1 MKKTNPMFNIA
12 MKAKHDT
19 LSQLFNF
26 IKNEIKIIEEK
37 IGLDDIF
44 ISDVDNLQL
53 SFRSD
58 RALKLLNINYIGDLV
73 TKSEGELL
81 RIPNFGRLSL
91 NEVKKALWALGLD
104 LNMKHIV
111 WPRQSVPLIPR
122 QFDDNFIEI
131 NKQKH
136 DPKVDLNTKLSMEQ
150 FINLST
156 PIKEEYRKYDRPD
169 EVGNPRS
176 TESE

>member
-91 NEVKKALWALGLD
+91 NEVKNALWNIGLD

-111 WPRQSVPLIPR
+111 WPRQSVPVIPR
-122 QFDDNFIEI
+122 QFDNF
-131 NKQKH
+131 
-136 DPKVDLNTKLSMEQ
+136 
-150 FINLST
+150 FIKISDKKNASQ
-156 PIKEEYRKYDRPD
+156 
-169 EVGNPRS
+169 
-176 TESE
+176 

>member
-19 LSQLFNF
+19 LSDLSNF

-44 ISDVDNLQL
+44 ISSVDNLEL
-53 SFRSD
+53 SLRSMT
-58 RALKLLNINYIGDLV
+58 ALKLLNINYIGDLV
-73 TKSEGELL
+73 VKSEWDLL
-81 RIPNFGRLSL
+81 RVPNFGRLSL
-91 NEVKKALWALGLD
+91 NEVKNALHNLGLG

-122 QFDDNFIEI
+122 RFDDKFMEI
-131 NKQKH
+131 NEKIE
-136 DPKVDLNTKLSMEQ
+136 NW
-150 FINLST
+150 
-156 PIKEEYRKYDRPD
+156 YR
-169 EVGNPRS
+169 N
-176 TESE
+176 

>member
-1 MKKTNPMFNIA
+1 MTDKIKKTNPIFNIT

-19 LSQLFNF
+19 LSQLFGF
-26 IKNEIKIIEEK
+26 IKNEIEIIEKK
-37 IGLDDIF
+37 IGYDDIF
-44 ISDVDNLQL
+44 ISSIDNLEL
-53 SFRSD
+53 SKRSMT
-58 RALKLLNINYIGDLV
+58 ALKLLNINYIGDLV

-91 NEVKKALWALGLD
+91 NEVKNALYDLGLN

-131 NKQKH
+131 NKQ
-136 DPKVDLNTKLSMEQ
+136 
-150 FINLST
+150 
-156 PIKEEYRKYDRPD
+156 EER
-169 EVGNPRS
+169 
-176 TESE
+176 